1 MNAFLQQLPAL
12 IGVVIGALGSYVAIV
27 RGDQA
32 RFRRERA
39 ARWEERRLEV
49 YAEYARTLKRS
60 VTLAYRVASHLGN
73 DPHPHPLSPQEA
85 APLLAEATEAGDPA
99 GEALILLGSTQVVDK
114 ARAWVSVVLEMQQ
127 FLREGTHDPEA
138 WHGLLEQQ
146 REGRAGYYAAV
157 RDDLA
162 LPPGHSASWPVTTQV
177 WRPDLTGTRSRPP
190 VSPRPASPPGT
201 ATRPGGSRPRP

>member
-1 MNAFLQQLPAL
+1 MHAFLQQLPAL

-73 DPHPHPLSPQEA
+73 DPHPHPLSLAEA
-85 APLLAEATEAGDPA
+85 EPLLAEATVGRDPS
-99 GEALILLGSTQVVDK
+99 GEALILLGSPEVVEK
-114 ARAWVSVVLEMQQ
+114 ARAWVSAVMEMER
-127 FLREGTHDPEA
+127 FMRTETHDPAA
-138 WHGLLEQQ
+138 WRQLMDRQ
-146 REGRAGYYAAV
+146 RAGREGYYAAV
-157 RDDLA
+157 REDLA
-162 LPPGHSASWPVTTQV
+162 LPPGHSGRWLTTQE
-177 WRPDLTGTRSRPP
+177 
-190 VSPRPASPPGT
+190 
-201 ATRPGGSRPRP
+201 